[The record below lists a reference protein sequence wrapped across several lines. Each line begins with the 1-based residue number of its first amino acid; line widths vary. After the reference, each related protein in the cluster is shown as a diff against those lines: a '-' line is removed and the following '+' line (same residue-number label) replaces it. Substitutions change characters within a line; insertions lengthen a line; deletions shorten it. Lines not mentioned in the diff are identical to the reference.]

1 MITVDREEFQIKL
14 DEINSLVSRKE
25 YKAALEIVNSIDW
38 RRVKNVRTLCMVGEI
53 YAVNKKYSESREI
66 FLLAYHRSQ
75 VGKTILYR
83 LVEVSLKMKDFK
95 EAQEYYEEFVRIAPK
110 DNIRYILQY
119 KIAAA
124 KNVPLEKQIQILE
137 KHKEK
142 EMTERWSYELAK
154 LYYKADNYQKC
165 IEACDDLVI
174 WFRDGKYV
182 IRALELKMKLTEL
195 TPSQQEI
202 YEENLRPPVQ
212 EKEKTAENTT
222 QEKKEAVVRD
232 EKPQKI
238 EISVQKDKPK
248 KRKLKKAEAP
258 AEEAIPKTE
267 EAIDWEAI
275 LKKGE
280 SEKEQVVA
288 EEAAPEETA
297 PEKTEAPDWEAILKK
312 GESEKEQVVAEEA
325 APEETA
331 PEKTE
336 TPDWEAILKK
346 GESEKEQVVAEEA
359 APEKTET
366 PDWEAKSETEENS
379 NEEEASIGDERNFQ
393 KKITAGIR
401 DIFKRHFKPAEED
414 IYKPEEE
421 LKVMYTA
428 GKINYSDVIPERVL
442 PDDVPALEPEI
453 IREEPIVESV
463 AQPKKV
469 EEVPELEPEVMKEEP
484 VAEPEAEI
492 IEEEPIEEPETEI
505 VEEEP
510 IEEPETEIIEEE
522 PVEEPE
528 TEIIEEEPAEE
539 PEDIEKPVEE
549 TQVIPEIPK
558 LNIPK
563 VNVNETAKVED
574 LPIQDKLSF
583 NLEDTILAAAAKQ
596 GIPVPEKSSEE
607 VEPEPEDEAEELME
621 QPVEVYVEETI
632 EEELPE
638 EETVEEIIEEELPE
652 EEIVEEIIE
661 EELPEEEI
669 VEEIIE
675 EQLPEEETVEET
687 IEEEL
692 PEEETVE
699 AQPELEPEPE
709 FSEEEAL
716 LRFIDEHSSGA
727 NAKNRELIPRE
738 AVLDD
743 EEQKL
748 FKYFSSIPGM
758 EKQLV
763 DVLMDTQ
770 MAAADFTSSTG
781 NVIIMGNRESG
792 KTTLSELLVK
802 AICRELKIPAAKIAK
817 VTAQQLNGKDIGKI
831 VAQLSG
837 GFLLIQD
844 MNQMDAETVEAL
856 NQAMENPTEG
866 LTVIIED
873 EKIGMRKFIAR
884 NPKLIEKFT
893 SRIAIPV
900 FTNDELVNFAKIY
913 TNEAGYKIDEM
924 GILALYSLI
933 SDNQKEDEPMTV
945 GGVKR
950 LVDDAISKAESGT
963 RKLQRNLS
971 KSRLD
976 RDGFVILYEKDFK

>member
-202 YEENLRPPVQ
+202 YEENLHPPVQ

-248 KRKLKKAEAP
+248 KRKFKKAEAP

-297 PEKTEAPDWEAILKK
+297 PEKTE
-312 GESEKEQVVAEEA
+312 
-325 APEETA
+325 
-331 PEKTE
+331 

-346 GESEKEQVVAEEA
+346 GE
-359 APEKTET
+359 
-366 PDWEAKSETEENS
+366 SETEENS

-463 AQPKKV
+463 TQPKKV

-484 VAEPEAEI
+484 VAEI
-492 IEEEPIEEPETEI
+492 IEEEPAAEPETEIVEEEPVEEPETEI

-510 IEEPETEIIEEE
+510 IEEPETEIVEEE
-522 PVEEPE
+522 PIAEPE
-528 TEIIEEEPAEE
+528 TEIIEEE

-549 TQVIPEIPK
+549 TQVIPDIPK

-574 LPIQDKLSF
+574 LPIEDKLSF

-652 EEIVEEIIE
+652 EEIVEE
-661 EELPEEEI
+661 
-669 VEEIIE
+669 
-675 EQLPEEETVEET
+675 T

-699 AQPELEPEPE
+699 ETIQAQPELEPEPE

-856 NQAMENPTEG
+856 NQAMETPTEG

>member
-202 YEENLRPPVQ
+202 YEENLHPPVQ

-297 PEKTEAPDWEAILKK
+297 PEKTE
-312 GESEKEQVVAEEA
+312 
-325 APEETA
+325 
-331 PEKTE
+331 

-346 GESEKEQVVAEEA
+346 GE
-359 APEKTET
+359 
-366 PDWEAKSETEENS
+366 SETEENS

-492 IEEEPIEEPETEI
+492 IEEEPAAEPETEIVEEEPIEEPETEI

-510 IEEPETEIIEEE
+510 IEEPETEIVEEE
-522 PVEEPE
+522 
-528 TEIIEEEPAEE
+528 TAEE

-574 LPIQDKLSF
+574 LPIEDKLSF

-661 EELPEEEI
+661 EE
-669 VEEIIE
+669 
-675 EQLPEEETVEET
+675 LPEEETVEET

-856 NQAMENPTEG
+856 NWAMETPTEG

>member
-312 GESEKEQVVAEEA
+312 GESE
-325 APEETA
+325 
-331 PEKTE
+331 
-336 TPDWEAILKK
+336 
-346 GESEKEQVVAEEA
+346 
-359 APEKTET
+359 
-366 PDWEAKSETEENS
+366 TEENS

-492 IEEEPIEEPETEI
+492 IEEEPAAEPETEIVEEEPIEEPETEI

-510 IEEPETEIIEEE
+510 IEEPETEIVEEE
-522 PVEEPE
+522 
-528 TEIIEEEPAEE
+528 TAEE

-574 LPIQDKLSF
+574 LPIEDKLSF

-661 EELPEEEI
+661 EELPEEET
-669 VEEIIE
+669 VEETIE
-675 EQLPEEETVEET
+675 EKLPEEEIVEET

-692 PEEETVE
+692 PEEETE
-699 AQPELEPEPE
+699 EETIQAQPELEPEPE

-856 NQAMENPTEG
+856 NQAMETPTEG

>member
-297 PEKTEAPDWEAILKK
+297 PEKTDAPDWEAILKK
-312 GESEKEQVVAEEA
+312 GESEKAKA
-325 APEETA
+325 
-331 PEKTE
+331 
-336 TPDWEAILKK
+336 
-346 GESEKEQVVAEEA
+346 S
-359 APEKTET
+359 
-366 PDWEAKSETEENS
+366 DWEAKSETEENS

-414 IYKPEEE
+414 IYKTEEE

-484 VAEPEAEI
+484 VEEPEAEI
-492 IEEEPIEEPETEI
+492 IEEEPAAEPETEIVEEEPAAEPETEIVEEEPVEEPETEI

-510 IEEPETEIIEEE
+510 
-522 PVEEPE
+522 VEEPE
-528 TEIIEEEPAEE
+528 TEIVEEE

-574 LPIQDKLSF
+574 LPIEDKLSF

-652 EEIVEEIIE
+652 EETVEEIIEEQLPEEEIVEEIIE
-661 EELPEEEI
+661 EELPEEET

-675 EQLPEEETVEET
+675 EQLPEEETM
-687 IEEEL
+687 
-692 PEEETVE
+692 E

-856 NQAMENPTEG
+856 NQAMETPTEG

-950 LVDDAISKAESGT
+950 FVDDAISKAESGT

>member
-267 EAIDWEAI
+267 EAI
-275 LKKGE
+275 
-280 SEKEQVVA
+280 
-288 EEAAPEETA
+288 
-297 PEKTEAPDWEAILKK
+297 
-312 GESEKEQVVAEEA
+312 
-325 APEETA
+325 
-331 PEKTE
+331 
-336 TPDWEAILKK
+336 DWEAILKK

-638 EETVEEIIEEELPE
+638 EETVEETIEEKLPE
-652 EEIVEEIIE
+652 EEI
-661 EELPEEEI
+661 
-669 VEEIIE
+669 
-675 EQLPEEETVEET
+675 VEET

-692 PEEETVE
+692 PEEETE
-699 AQPELEPEPE
+699 EETIQAQPELEPEPE

-781 NVIIMGNRESG
+781 NVIIMGNCESG

-856 NQAMENPTEG
+856 NQAMETPTEG

-950 LVDDAISKAESGT
+950 FVDDAISKAESGT

>member
-312 GESEKEQVVAEEA
+312 GESEKAKA
-325 APEETA
+325 S
-331 PEKTE
+331 
-336 TPDWEAILKK
+336 D
-346 GESEKEQVVAEEA
+346 G
-359 APEKTET
+359 
-366 PDWEAKSETEENS
+366 EAKSETEENS

-463 AQPKKV
+463 TQPKKV

-484 VAEPEAEI
+484 VAEI
-492 IEEEPIEEPETEI
+492 IEEEPAAEPETEIVEEEPVEEPETEIVEEEPVEEPETEI

-510 IEEPETEIIEEE
+510 IEEPETEIVEEE
-522 PVEEPE
+522 PIAEPE
-528 TEIIEEEPAEE
+528 TEIIEEE

-549 TQVIPEIPK
+549 TQVIPDIPK

-574 LPIQDKLSF
+574 LPIEDKLSF

-669 VEEIIE
+669 VEETIE
-675 EQLPEEETVEET
+675 EELPEEEIVEET

-699 AQPELEPEPE
+699 ETIQAQPELEPEPE

>member
-248 KRKLKKAEAP
+248 KRKFKKAEAP

-312 GESEKEQVVAEEA
+312 GE
-325 APEETA
+325 
-331 PEKTE
+331 
-336 TPDWEAILKK
+336 
-346 GESEKEQVVAEEA
+346 
-359 APEKTET
+359 
-366 PDWEAKSETEENS
+366 SETEENS

-661 EELPEEEI
+661 EELPEEET
-669 VEEIIE
+669 VEETIE
-675 EQLPEEETVEET
+675 EQLPEEEIVEET

-692 PEEETVE
+692 PEEETE
-699 AQPELEPEPE
+699 EETIQAQPELEPEPE

-781 NVIIMGNRESG
+781 NVIIMGNCESG

-856 NQAMENPTEG
+856 NQAMETPTEG

-950 LVDDAISKAESGT
+950 FVDDAISKAESGT

>member
-288 EEAAPEETA
+288 EEAAPE
-297 PEKTEAPDWEAILKK
+297 KTEA
-312 GESEKEQVVAEEA
+312 
-325 APEETA
+325 
-331 PEKTE
+331 
-336 TPDWEAILKK
+336 
-346 GESEKEQVVAEEA
+346 
-359 APEKTET
+359 

-401 DIFKRHFKPAEED
+401 DIFKRHFKSAEED

-632 EEELPE
+632 EEELPQ
-638 EETVEEIIEEELPE
+638 EETVEEIIEEKLPE
-652 EEIVEEIIE
+652 EEI
-661 EELPEEEI
+661 
-669 VEEIIE
+669 
-675 EQLPEEETVEET
+675 VEET

-692 PEEETVE
+692 PEEETE
-699 AQPELEPEPE
+699 EETIQAQPELEPEPE

-781 NVIIMGNRESG
+781 NVIIMGNCESG

-856 NQAMENPTEG
+856 NQAMETPTEG

>member
-312 GESEKEQVVAEEA
+312 GESEKAKA
-325 APEETA
+325 
-331 PEKTE
+331 
-336 TPDWEAILKK
+336 
-346 GESEKEQVVAEEA
+346 S
-359 APEKTET
+359 
-366 PDWEAKSETEENS
+366 DWEAKSETEENS

-414 IYKPEEE
+414 IYKTEEE

-484 VAEPEAEI
+484 VEEPEAEI
-492 IEEEPIEEPETEI
+492 IEEEPAAEPETEIVEEEPVEEPETEI

-510 IEEPETEIIEEE
+510 IEEPETEI
-522 PVEEPE
+522 V
-528 TEIIEEEPAEE
+528 EEEPAEE

-549 TQVIPEIPK
+549 TQVIPDIPK

-574 LPIQDKLSF
+574 LPIEDKLSF

-638 EETVEEIIEEELPE
+638 EETVEEIIEEQ
-652 EEIVEEIIE
+652 
-661 EELPEEEI
+661 LPEEEI

-675 EQLPEEETVEET
+675 EQLPEEEIVEET

-699 AQPELEPEPE
+699 ETIEEQLPEEETMEAQPELEPE

-856 NQAMENPTEG
+856 NQAMETPTEG

>member
-1 MITVDREEFQIKL
+1 M
-14 DEINSLVSRKE
+14 
-25 YKAALEIVNSIDW
+25 
-38 RRVKNVRTLCMVGEI
+38 
-53 YAVNKKYSESREI
+53 
-66 FLLAYHRSQ
+66 
-75 VGKTILYR
+75 
-83 LVEVSLKMKDFK
+83 
-95 EAQEYYEEFVRIAPK
+95 
-110 DNIRYILQY
+110 
-119 KIAAA
+119 
-124 KNVPLEKQIQILE
+124 
-137 KHKEK
+137 
-142 EMTERWSYELAK
+142 
-154 LYYKADNYQKC
+154 
-165 IEACDDLVI
+165 
-174 WFRDGKYV
+174 
-182 IRALELKMKLTEL
+182 
-195 TPSQQEI
+195 
-202 YEENLRPPVQ
+202 
-212 EKEKTAENTT
+212 
-222 QEKKEAVVRD
+222 
-232 EKPQKI
+232 
-238 EISVQKDKPK
+238 
-248 KRKLKKAEAP
+248 
-258 AEEAIPKTE
+258 
-267 EAIDWEAI
+267 
-275 LKKGE
+275 
-280 SEKEQVVA
+280 
-288 EEAAPEETA
+288 
-297 PEKTEAPDWEAILKK
+297 
-312 GESEKEQVVAEEA
+312 
-325 APEETA
+325 
-331 PEKTE
+331 
-336 TPDWEAILKK
+336 
-346 GESEKEQVVAEEA
+346 
-359 APEKTET
+359 
-366 PDWEAKSETEENS
+366 
-379 NEEEASIGDERNFQ
+379 
-393 KKITAGIR
+393 
-401 DIFKRHFKPAEED
+401 
-414 IYKPEEE
+414 
-421 LKVMYTA
+421 KVMYTA

-661 EELPEEEI
+661 EQLPEEEI
-669 VEEIIE
+669 VEENIQE
-675 EQLPEEETVEET
+675 ELPEEETVEET
-687 IEEEL
+687 IQ
-692 PEEETVE
+692 

-781 NVIIMGNRESG
+781 NVIIMGNCESG

-856 NQAMENPTEG
+856 NQAMETPTEG

-950 LVDDAISKAESGT
+950 FVDDAISKAESGT

>member
-202 YEENLRPPVQ
+202 YEENLHPPVQ

-248 KRKLKKAEAP
+248 KRKFKKAEAP

-297 PEKTEAPDWEAILKK
+297 PEKTE
-312 GESEKEQVVAEEA
+312 
-325 APEETA
+325 
-331 PEKTE
+331 

-346 GESEKEQVVAEEA
+346 GESEKAKA
-359 APEKTET
+359 S
-366 PDWEAKSETEENS
+366 DWEAKSETEENS

-492 IEEEPIEEPETEI
+492 IEEEPAAEPETEIVEEEPIEEPETEI

-574 LPIQDKLSF
+574 LPIEDKLSF

-638 EETVEEIIEEELPE
+638 EETVEEIIEEQ
-652 EEIVEEIIE
+652 
-661 EELPEEEI
+661 LPEEEI

-675 EQLPEEETVEET
+675 EQLPEEEIVEEN
-687 IEEEL
+687 IQEEL

-699 AQPELEPEPE
+699 ETIQAQPELEPEPE

-856 NQAMENPTEG
+856 NQAMETPTEG

-950 LVDDAISKAESGT
+950 FVDDAISKAESGT

>member
-312 GESEKEQVVAEEA
+312 GESEKAKA
-325 APEETA
+325 
-331 PEKTE
+331 
-336 TPDWEAILKK
+336 
-346 GESEKEQVVAEEA
+346 S
-359 APEKTET
+359 
-366 PDWEAKSETEENS
+366 DWEAKSETEENS

-414 IYKPEEE
+414 IYKTEEE

-484 VAEPEAEI
+484 VAEPETEI
-492 IEEEPIEEPETEI
+492 VEEEPVEEPETEI

-510 IEEPETEIIEEE
+510 IEEPETEIVEEE
-522 PVEEPE
+522 
-528 TEIIEEEPAEE
+528 TAEE

-574 LPIQDKLSF
+574 LPIEDKLSF

-638 EETVEEIIEEELPE
+638 EETVEEIIEEQLPE
-652 EEIVEEIIE
+652 EEI
-661 EELPEEEI
+661 
-669 VEEIIE
+669 
-675 EQLPEEETVEET
+675 VEET

-699 AQPELEPEPE
+699 ETIEEQLPEEETMEAQPELEPE

-856 NQAMENPTEG
+856 NQAMETPTEG

>member
-312 GESEKEQVVAEEA
+312 GESE
-325 APEETA
+325 
-331 PEKTE
+331 
-336 TPDWEAILKK
+336 
-346 GESEKEQVVAEEA
+346 
-359 APEKTET
+359 
-366 PDWEAKSETEENS
+366 TEENS

-492 IEEEPIEEPETEI
+492 IEEEPAAEPETEI

-510 IEEPETEIIEEE
+510 IEEPETEIVEEE
-522 PVEEPE
+522 
-528 TEIIEEEPAEE
+528 TAEE

-574 LPIQDKLSF
+574 LPIEDKLSF

-638 EETVEEIIEEELPE
+638 EETVEEIIEEQLPE
-652 EEIVEEIIE
+652 EEIVEENIQE
-661 EELPEEEI
+661 E
-669 VEEIIE
+669 
-675 EQLPEEETVEET
+675 LPEEETVEET
-687 IEEEL
+687 IQ
-692 PEEETVE
+692 

-856 NQAMENPTEG
+856 NQAMETPTEG

>member
-202 YEENLRPPVQ
+202 YEENLHPPVQ

-248 KRKLKKAEAP
+248 KRKFKKAEAP

-297 PEKTEAPDWEAILKK
+297 PEKTE
-312 GESEKEQVVAEEA
+312 
-325 APEETA
+325 
-331 PEKTE
+331 

-346 GESEKEQVVAEEA
+346 GESEKAKA
-359 APEKTET
+359 S
-366 PDWEAKSETEENS
+366 DWEAKSETEENS

-492 IEEEPIEEPETEI
+492 

-510 IEEPETEIIEEE
+510 IAEPETEIIE
-522 PVEEPE
+522 
-528 TEIIEEEPAEE
+528 EE

-549 TQVIPEIPK
+549 TQVIPDIPK

-574 LPIQDKLSF
+574 LPIEDKLSF

-669 VEEIIE
+669 VEETIE
-675 EQLPEEETVEET
+675 EELPEEEIVEET

-699 AQPELEPEPE
+699 ETIQAQPELEPEPE

-856 NQAMENPTEG
+856 NQAMETPTEG

>member
-297 PEKTEAPDWEAILKK
+297 PEKTDAPDWEAILKK
-312 GESEKEQVVAEEA
+312 GESEKAKA
-325 APEETA
+325 
-331 PEKTE
+331 
-336 TPDWEAILKK
+336 
-346 GESEKEQVVAEEA
+346 S
-359 APEKTET
+359 
-366 PDWEAKSETEENS
+366 DWEAKSETEENS

-414 IYKPEEE
+414 IYKTEEE

-492 IEEEPIEEPETEI
+492 VEEEPIEEPETEI
-505 VEEEP
+505 V
-510 IEEPETEIIEEE
+510 
-522 PVEEPE
+522 
-528 TEIIEEEPAEE
+528 EEEPAEE

-574 LPIQDKLSF
+574 LPIEDKLSF

-638 EETVEEIIEEELPE
+638 EETVEET
-652 EEIVEEIIE
+652 
-661 EELPEEEI
+661 
-669 VEEIIE
+669 IE
-675 EQLPEEETVEET
+675 EQLPEEETM
-687 IEEEL
+687 
-692 PEEETVE
+692 E

-856 NQAMENPTEG
+856 NQAMETPTEG

>member
-312 GESEKEQVVAEEA
+312 GESEKAKA
-325 APEETA
+325 S
-331 PEKTE
+331 
-336 TPDWEAILKK
+336 D
-346 GESEKEQVVAEEA
+346 G
-359 APEKTET
+359 
-366 PDWEAKSETEENS
+366 EAKSETEENS

-484 VAEPEAEI
+484 VAEI
-492 IEEEPIEEPETEI
+492 IEEEPAAEPETEIVEEEPVEEPETEI

-510 IEEPETEIIEEE
+510 IEEPETEIVEEE
-522 PVEEPE
+522 PIAEPE
-528 TEIIEEEPAEE
+528 TEIIEEE

-549 TQVIPEIPK
+549 TQVIPDIPK

-574 LPIQDKLSF
+574 LPIEDKLSF

-669 VEEIIE
+669 VEE
-675 EQLPEEETVEET
+675 T

-699 AQPELEPEPE
+699 ETIQAQPELEPEPE

-856 NQAMENPTEG
+856 NQAMETPTEG

>member
-202 YEENLRPPVQ
+202 YEENLHPPVQ

-267 EAIDWEAI
+267 EAI
-275 LKKGE
+275 
-280 SEKEQVVA
+280 
-288 EEAAPEETA
+288 
-297 PEKTEAPDWEAILKK
+297 DWEAILKK

-484 VAEPEAEI
+484 AVEPEAEI
-492 IEEEPIEEPETEI
+492 IEEEPVEEPETEI

-539 PEDIEKPVEE
+539 SEDIEKPVEE

-574 LPIQDKLSF
+574 LPIEDKLSF

-638 EETVEEIIEEELPE
+638 EETVEETIEEELPE
-652 EEIVEEIIE
+652 EETVEEIIE

-669 VEEIIE
+669 VEE
-675 EQLPEEETVEET
+675 T

-699 AQPELEPEPE
+699 ETIQAQPELEPEPE

-856 NQAMENPTEG
+856 NQAMETPTEG

>member
-297 PEKTEAPDWEAILKK
+297 PEKTDA
-312 GESEKEQVVAEEA
+312 
-325 APEETA
+325 
-331 PEKTE
+331 
-336 TPDWEAILKK
+336 
-346 GESEKEQVVAEEA
+346 
-359 APEKTET
+359 

-414 IYKPEEE
+414 IYKTEEE

-428 GKINYSDVIPERVL
+428 GKINYSDVIPERVR

-484 VAEPEAEI
+484 VEEPEAEI
-492 IEEEPIEEPETEI
+492 IEEEPAAEPETEI

-510 IEEPETEIIEEE
+510 AAEPETEIVEEE

-528 TEIIEEEPAEE
+528 TEIVEEE

-574 LPIQDKLSF
+574 LPIEDKLSF

-652 EEIVEEIIE
+652 EET
-661 EELPEEEI
+661 

-675 EQLPEEETVEET
+675 EQLPEEETM
-687 IEEEL
+687 
-692 PEEETVE
+692 E

-856 NQAMENPTEG
+856 NQAMETPTEG

-950 LVDDAISKAESGT
+950 FVDDAISKAESGT

>member
-312 GESEKEQVVAEEA
+312 GESEKAKA
-325 APEETA
+325 S
-331 PEKTE
+331 
-336 TPDWEAILKK
+336 D
-346 GESEKEQVVAEEA
+346 G
-359 APEKTET
+359 
-366 PDWEAKSETEENS
+366 EAKSETEENS

-484 VAEPEAEI
+484 VAEPE
-492 IEEEPIEEPETEI
+492 
-505 VEEEP
+505 
-510 IEEPETEIIEEE
+510 TEIIE
-522 PVEEPE
+522 
-528 TEIIEEEPAEE
+528 EE

-574 LPIQDKLSF
+574 LPIEDKLSF

-652 EEIVEEIIE
+652 EE
-661 EELPEEEI
+661 
-669 VEEIIE
+669 
-675 EQLPEEETVEET
+675 TVEET
-687 IEEEL
+687 IQ
-692 PEEETVE
+692 

-856 NQAMENPTEG
+856 NQAMETPTEG

>member
-312 GESEKEQVVAEEA
+312 GESEKAKA
-325 APEETA
+325 S
-331 PEKTE
+331 
-336 TPDWEAILKK
+336 D
-346 GESEKEQVVAEEA
+346 G
-359 APEKTET
+359 
-366 PDWEAKSETEENS
+366 EAKSETEENS

-463 AQPKKV
+463 TQPKKV

-484 VAEPEAEI
+484 VAEI
-492 IEEEPIEEPETEI
+492 IEEEPAAEPETEI

-510 IEEPETEIIEEE
+510 IEEPETEIVEEE
-522 PVEEPE
+522 PIAEPE
-528 TEIIEEEPAEE
+528 TEIIEEE

-549 TQVIPEIPK
+549 TQVIPDIPK

-574 LPIQDKLSF
+574 LPIEDKLSF

-669 VEEIIE
+669 VEETIE
-675 EQLPEEETVEET
+675 EELPEEEIVEET

-699 AQPELEPEPE
+699 ETIQAQPELEPEPE

-856 NQAMENPTEG
+856 NQAMETPTEG

>member
-297 PEKTEAPDWEAILKK
+297 PEKTE
-312 GESEKEQVVAEEA
+312 
-325 APEETA
+325 
-331 PEKTE
+331 

-492 IEEEPIEEPETEI
+492 VEEEPIAEPETEI

-510 IEEPETEIIEEE
+510 IEEPETEIVEEE
-522 PVEEPE
+522 
-528 TEIIEEEPAEE
+528 TAEE

-574 LPIQDKLSF
+574 LPIEDKLSF

-621 QPVEVYVEETI
+621 QPVEVY
-632 EEELPE
+632 
-638 EETVEEIIEEELPE
+638 
-652 EEIVEEIIE
+652 
-661 EELPEEEI
+661 
-669 VEEIIE
+669 
-675 EQLPEEETVEET
+675 VEET

-844 MNQMDAETVEAL
+844 INQMDAETVEAL
-856 NQAMENPTEG
+856 NQAMETPTEG

-950 LVDDAISKAESGT
+950 FVDDAISKAESGT

>member
-248 KRKLKKAEAP
+248 KRKFKKAEAP

-267 EAIDWEAI
+267 EAI
-275 LKKGE
+275 
-280 SEKEQVVA
+280 
-288 EEAAPEETA
+288 
-297 PEKTEAPDWEAILKK
+297 
-312 GESEKEQVVAEEA
+312 
-325 APEETA
+325 
-331 PEKTE
+331 
-336 TPDWEAILKK
+336 DWEAILKK

-669 VEEIIE
+669 VEE
-675 EQLPEEETVEET
+675 T

-692 PEEETVE
+692 PEEETE
-699 AQPELEPEPE
+699 EETIQAQPELEPEPE

-856 NQAMENPTEG
+856 NQAMETPTEG

>member
-248 KRKLKKAEAP
+248 KRKFKKAEAP

-297 PEKTEAPDWEAILKK
+297 PEKTE
-312 GESEKEQVVAEEA
+312 
-325 APEETA
+325 
-331 PEKTE
+331 

-346 GESEKEQVVAEEA
+346 GE
-359 APEKTET
+359 
-366 PDWEAKSETEENS
+366 SETEENS

-492 IEEEPIEEPETEI
+492 IEEEPAAEPETEI
-505 VEEEP
+505 V
-510 IEEPETEIIEEE
+510 EEE

-574 LPIQDKLSF
+574 LPIEDKLSF

-856 NQAMENPTEG
+856 NQAMETPTEG

>member
-202 YEENLRPPVQ
+202 YEENLHPPVQ

-267 EAIDWEAI
+267 EAI
-275 LKKGE
+275 
-280 SEKEQVVA
+280 
-288 EEAAPEETA
+288 
-297 PEKTEAPDWEAILKK
+297 
-312 GESEKEQVVAEEA
+312 
-325 APEETA
+325 
-331 PEKTE
+331 
-336 TPDWEAILKK
+336 DWEAILKK

-484 VAEPEAEI
+484 AVEPEAEI
-492 IEEEPIEEPETEI
+492 IEEEPVEEPETEI

-510 IEEPETEIIEEE
+510 VEEPETEIIEEE
-522 PVEEPE
+522 PVEEPEAQIIEEEPAEEPE

-574 LPIQDKLSF
+574 LPIEDKLSF

-661 EELPEEEI
+661 EKLPEEEI
-669 VEEIIE
+669 
-675 EQLPEEETVEET
+675 VEET

-692 PEEETVE
+692 PEEETE
-699 AQPELEPEPE
+699 EETIQAQPELEPEPE

-763 DVLMDTQ
+763 DVLLDTQ

-792 KTTLSELLVK
+792 KTTLSEFLVK

-856 NQAMENPTEG
+856 NQAMETPTEG

-950 LVDDAISKAESGT
+950 FVDDAISKAESGT

>member
-202 YEENLRPPVQ
+202 YEENLHPPVQ

-297 PEKTEAPDWEAILKK
+297 PEKTE
-312 GESEKEQVVAEEA
+312 
-325 APEETA
+325 
-331 PEKTE
+331 

-346 GESEKEQVVAEEA
+346 GE
-359 APEKTET
+359 
-366 PDWEAKSETEENS
+366 SETEENS

-492 IEEEPIEEPETEI
+492 IEEEPAAEPETEI

-510 IEEPETEIIEEE
+510 IEEPETEIVEEE
-522 PVEEPE
+522 
-528 TEIIEEEPAEE
+528 TAEE

-574 LPIQDKLSF
+574 LPIEDKLSF

-661 EELPEEEI
+661 EQLPEEEI

-675 EQLPEEETVEET
+675 EQLPEEEIVEEN
-687 IEEEL
+687 IQEEL

-699 AQPELEPEPE
+699 ETIQAQPELEPEPE

-856 NQAMENPTEG
+856 NWAMETPTEG

>member
-288 EEAAPEETA
+288 EEAAPE
-297 PEKTEAPDWEAILKK
+297 
-312 GESEKEQVVAEEA
+312 
-325 APEETA
+325 
-331 PEKTE
+331 
-336 TPDWEAILKK
+336 
-346 GESEKEQVVAEEA
+346 
-359 APEKTET
+359 KTET

-492 IEEEPIEEPETEI
+492 VEEEPIAEPETEI

-510 IEEPETEIIEEE
+510 IEEPETEIVEEE

-528 TEIIEEEPAEE
+528 TEIVEEEPVAEPETEIIEEE

-574 LPIQDKLSF
+574 LPIEDKLSF

-638 EETVEEIIEEELPE
+638 EET
-652 EEIVEEIIE
+652 VEEIIE

-856 NQAMENPTEG
+856 NQAMETPTEG

>member
-312 GESEKEQVVAEEA
+312 GESEKAKA
-325 APEETA
+325 S
-331 PEKTE
+331 
-336 TPDWEAILKK
+336 D
-346 GESEKEQVVAEEA
+346 G
-359 APEKTET
+359 
-366 PDWEAKSETEENS
+366 EAKSETEENS

-463 AQPKKV
+463 TQPKKV

-484 VAEPEAEI
+484 VAEI
-492 IEEEPIEEPETEI
+492 IEEEPAAEPETEIVEEEPVEEPETEI

-510 IEEPETEIIEEE
+510 IEEPETEIVEEE
-522 PVEEPE
+522 PIAEPE
-528 TEIIEEEPAEE
+528 TEIIEEE

-549 TQVIPEIPK
+549 TQVIPDIPK

-574 LPIQDKLSF
+574 LPIEDKLSF

-638 EETVEEIIEEELPE
+638 EDTVEEIIEEELPE
-652 EEIVEEIIE
+652 EEIVEE
-661 EELPEEEI
+661 
-669 VEEIIE
+669 
-675 EQLPEEETVEET
+675 T

-699 AQPELEPEPE
+699 ETIQAQPELEPEPE

-856 NQAMENPTEG
+856 NQAMETPTEG

>member
-202 YEENLRPPVQ
+202 YEENLHPPVQ

-297 PEKTEAPDWEAILKK
+297 PEKTE
-312 GESEKEQVVAEEA
+312 
-325 APEETA
+325 
-331 PEKTE
+331 

-346 GESEKEQVVAEEA
+346 GE
-359 APEKTET
+359 
-366 PDWEAKSETEENS
+366 SETEENS

-492 IEEEPIEEPETEI
+492 VEEEPIEEPETEI
-505 VEEEP
+505 VEEE
-510 IEEPETEIIEEE
+510 T
-522 PVEEPE
+522 
-528 TEIIEEEPAEE
+528 AEE

-574 LPIQDKLSF
+574 LPIEDKLSF

-661 EELPEEEI
+661 EELPEEET
-669 VEEIIE
+669 VEETIE
-675 EQLPEEETVEET
+675 EQLPEEEIVEET

-699 AQPELEPEPE
+699 ETIEEQLPEEETMEAQPELEPE

-844 MNQMDAETVEAL
+844 INQMDAETVEAL
-856 NQAMENPTEG
+856 NWAMETPTEG

>member
-312 GESEKEQVVAEEA
+312 GESEKAKA
-325 APEETA
+325 S
-331 PEKTE
+331 
-336 TPDWEAILKK
+336 D
-346 GESEKEQVVAEEA
+346 G
-359 APEKTET
+359 
-366 PDWEAKSETEENS
+366 EAKSETEENS

-492 IEEEPIEEPETEI
+492 VEEDPIEEPETEI
-505 VEEEP
+505 V
-510 IEEPETEIIEEE
+510 
-522 PVEEPE
+522 
-528 TEIIEEEPAEE
+528 EEEPAEE

-549 TQVIPEIPK
+549 TQVIPDIPK

-574 LPIQDKLSF
+574 LPIEDKLSF

-669 VEEIIE
+669 VEETIE
-675 EQLPEEETVEET
+675 EELPEEEIVEET

-699 AQPELEPEPE
+699 ETIQAQPELEPEPE

-856 NQAMENPTEG
+856 NQAMETPTEG

>member
-312 GESEKEQVVAEEA
+312 GESEKAKA
-325 APEETA
+325 S
-331 PEKTE
+331 
-336 TPDWEAILKK
+336 D
-346 GESEKEQVVAEEA
+346 G
-359 APEKTET
+359 
-366 PDWEAKSETEENS
+366 EAKSETEENS

-463 AQPKKV
+463 TQPKKV

-484 VAEPEAEI
+484 VAEI
-492 IEEEPIEEPETEI
+492 IEEEPAAEPETEI

-510 IEEPETEIIEEE
+510 IEEPETEIVEEE
-522 PVEEPE
+522 PIAEPE
-528 TEIIEEEPAEE
+528 TEIIEEE

-549 TQVIPEIPK
+549 TQVIPDIPK

-574 LPIQDKLSF
+574 LPIEDKLSF

-652 EEIVEEIIE
+652 EE
-661 EELPEEEI
+661 
-669 VEEIIE
+669 
-675 EQLPEEETVEET
+675 TVEET
-687 IEEEL
+687 IQ
-692 PEEETVE
+692 

-856 NQAMENPTEG
+856 NQAMETPTEG

>member
-312 GESEKEQVVAEEA
+312 GESEKAKA
-325 APEETA
+325 
-331 PEKTE
+331 
-336 TPDWEAILKK
+336 
-346 GESEKEQVVAEEA
+346 S
-359 APEKTET
+359 
-366 PDWEAKSETEENS
+366 DWEAKSETEENS

-492 IEEEPIEEPETEI
+492 VEEEPIAEPETEI

-574 LPIQDKLSF
+574 LPIEDKLSF

-661 EELPEEEI
+661 EELPEEE
-669 VEEIIE
+669 
-675 EQLPEEETVEET
+675 TVEET

-692 PEEETVE
+692 PEEEIVEETIQEELPEEETVE
-699 AQPELEPEPE
+699 ETIQAQPELEPEPE

-856 NQAMENPTEG
+856 NQAMETPTEG

-950 LVDDAISKAESGT
+950 FVDDAISKAESGT

>member
-275 LKKGE
+275 LKK
-280 SEKEQVVA
+280 S
-288 EEAAPEETA
+288 
-297 PEKTEAPDWEAILKK
+297 
-312 GESEKEQVVAEEA
+312 
-325 APEETA
+325 
-331 PEKTE
+331 
-336 TPDWEAILKK
+336 
-346 GESEKEQVVAEEA
+346 ESEKEQVVAEEA

-652 EEIVEEIIE
+652 EEIVEE
-661 EELPEEEI
+661 
-669 VEEIIE
+669 
-675 EQLPEEETVEET
+675 T

-692 PEEETVE
+692 PEEETE
-699 AQPELEPEPE
+699 EETIQAQPELEPEPE

-856 NQAMENPTEG
+856 NQAMETPTEG

>member
-202 YEENLRPPVQ
+202 YEENLHPPVQ

-248 KRKLKKAEAP
+248 KRKFKKAEAP

-312 GESEKEQVVAEEA
+312 GE
-325 APEETA
+325 
-331 PEKTE
+331 
-336 TPDWEAILKK
+336 
-346 GESEKEQVVAEEA
+346 
-359 APEKTET
+359 
-366 PDWEAKSETEENS
+366 SETEENS

-463 AQPKKV
+463 TQPKKV

-484 VAEPEAEI
+484 VAEI
-492 IEEEPIEEPETEI
+492 IEEEPAAEPETEI

-510 IEEPETEIIEEE
+510 VAEPETEIIE
-522 PVEEPE
+522 
-528 TEIIEEEPAEE
+528 EE

-574 LPIQDKLSF
+574 LPIEDKLSF

-669 VEEIIE
+669 VEETIE
-675 EQLPEEETVEET
+675 EELPEEEIVEET

-699 AQPELEPEPE
+699 ETIQAQPELEPEPE

-856 NQAMENPTEG
+856 NQAMETPTEG

>member
-202 YEENLRPPVQ
+202 YEENLHPPVQ

-297 PEKTEAPDWEAILKK
+297 PEKTE
-312 GESEKEQVVAEEA
+312 
-325 APEETA
+325 
-331 PEKTE
+331 

-346 GESEKEQVVAEEA
+346 GESEKAKA
-359 APEKTET
+359 S
-366 PDWEAKSETEENS
+366 DWEAKSETEENS

-484 VAEPEAEI
+484 VAEPETEI
-492 IEEEPIEEPETEI
+492 VEEEPVEEPETEI

-510 IEEPETEIIEEE
+510 IEEPETEIVEEE
-522 PVEEPE
+522 
-528 TEIIEEEPAEE
+528 TAEE

-574 LPIQDKLSF
+574 LPIEDKLSF

-638 EETVEEIIEEELPE
+638 EETVEEIIEEQLPE
-652 EEIVEEIIE
+652 EEIVEENIQE
-661 EELPEEEI
+661 E
-669 VEEIIE
+669 
-675 EQLPEEETVEET
+675 LPEEETVEET
-687 IEEEL
+687 IEEQL
-692 PEEETVE
+692 PEEETME
-699 AQPELEPEPE
+699 AQPELEPE

-856 NQAMENPTEG
+856 NQAMETPTEG